1 MQFRDFITPE
11 RILDDLSAQTKTEV
25 INELSEALFS
35 QGIVSPDLKEGVLS
49 ALYHREDLQSTALGQ
64 GLSIAIPHAKH
75 PGVRGLIGVFGRS
88 REGVDFDSPDG
99 QPVHLFFLLLSN
111 REYADRHLEA
121 LAHISKKCRNA
132 EFRNCLLR
140 AVNRVQIADFL
151 EDSDNED

>member
-1 MQFRDFITPE
+1 MQFRDFITQE

-25 INELSEALFS
+25 INELAEVLFT
-35 QGIVSPDLKEGVLS
+35 QGAIGPELREGVLS

-88 REGVDFDSPDG
+88 REGVDFDSPDHE
-99 QPVHLFFLLLSN
+99 PVHLFFLLLSN
-111 REYADRHLEA
+111 REYADRHLET
-121 LAHISKKCRNA
+121 LAYISRKSRNA
-132 EFRNCLLR
+132 DFRNCLVKALNK
-140 AVNRVQIADFL
+140 AQIADFL